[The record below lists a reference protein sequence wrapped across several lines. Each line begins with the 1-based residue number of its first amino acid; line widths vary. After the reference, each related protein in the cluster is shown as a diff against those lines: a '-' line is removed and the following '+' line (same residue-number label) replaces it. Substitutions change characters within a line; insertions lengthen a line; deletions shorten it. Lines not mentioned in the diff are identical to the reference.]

1 MLENVSEYAY
11 NLLIYNE
18 IKFVFNL
25 SYHCSKYIVHPFKV
39 H

>member
-18 IKFVFNL
+18 IKFVFSL
-25 SYHCSKYIVHPFKV
+25 LYHRSKCFEQS
-39 H
+39 